1 MKTAEKMVKDV
12 NEETRVFRQHSYQQL
27 CEEIYSENHPRIIVF
42 SITDGNPGDECVKA
56 LRPYM
61 TKGDIILDCSN
72 EFYGNT
78 ERRQADLAKMAF
90 FIGCG
95 VLGGYQSARA
105 GPSMSPGG
113 DPQALEITMPL
124 LRRVAAKDRNGNPCP
139 SPIGPGGSGH
149 YVKMI
154 HNGIEQGMMSVI
166 SEVWY
171 ILTKGLQLSSEEAAG
186 VFEKWNQTPE
196 LYNTFLI
203 YSAVDINRTKDE
215 KGRYILGRVQ
225 DKVVQDV
232 DNTEGT
238 GTWSCEEAVRL
249 HVPAANIVS
258 AHLFRCT
265 SAELSQR
272 AADAEASGRW
282 PPSAMKVSPRD
293 DFIEDLRKAACF
305 CLLLCF
311 TQGLQVIREMDEQRE
326 WHIDYQG
333 LLHVWSAGSI
343 IQAGGIMDLLHK
355 VYNESSS
362 KNNLLSNSELEN
374 QLTSL
379 LPSMKRCILRALE
392 ADMVI
397 PAMSQSLE
405 YYKYSTSVDL
415 PTELLEKKL
424 NISAIT
430 SST

>member
-1 MKTAEKMVKDV
+1 MSLLFAEKGCKVYYFDISEYNMKAAEKMVKDV

-27 CEEIYSENHPRIIVF
+27 CEEIYSANHPRIIIF
-42 SITDGNPGDECVKA
+42 SIPHGNPGDECVKA

-78 ERRQADLAKMAF
+78 ERRQADLAKM
-90 FIGCG
+90 
-95 VLGGYQSARA
+95 SARA

-113 DPQALEITMPL
+113 DPQALEVIMPL
-124 LRRVAAKDRNGNPCP
+124 LRRVAAKDHDGKPCT
-139 SPIGPGGSGH
+139 SPVGPGGSGH

-154 HNGIEQGMMSVI
+154 HNGIEQGLMSVI
-166 SEVWY
+166 SEVWH
-171 ILTKGLQLSSEEAAG
+171 ILTKGFQLSYEEAAA
-186 VFEKWNQTPE
+186 VFEEWNQTTE

-203 YSAVDINRTKDE
+203 YIAVDINRTKDE
-215 KGRYILGRVQ
+215 KGRYVLGRVQ

-238 GTWSCEEAVRL
+238 GTWSCEEA
-249 HVPAANIVS
+249 
-258 AHLFRCT
+258 
-265 SAELSQR
+265 SQR

-282 PPSAMKVSPRD
+282 QPSAMKVASRD
-293 DFIEDLRKAACF
+293 DFIEDPSSK
-305 CLLLCF
+305 
-311 TQGLQVIREMDEQRE
+311 GDRE
-326 WHIDYQG
+326 WHINYQD

-343 IQAGGIMDLLHK
+343 IQAGGIMDFLHK
-355 VYNESSS
+355 VYSELPS
-362 KNNLLSNSELEN
+362 KTNLLSNSQLGK

-379 LPSMKRCILRALE
+379 LPSMKRCILTALE
-392 ADMVI
+392 AGMVI

-415 PTELLEKKL
+415 PTQLTEAELDYFGNHKFDLKEEHRGEPSKGKHHFEWKPAKGESDKSRL
-424 NISAIT
+424 
-430 SST
+430 